1 MITIIIIT
9 TTIIISLEQSKKA
22 IKITLTFGSQNV
34 EQLAS
39 SGDSDIT
46 DSNVNIEQLLPKKL
60 QVSFIIIILI
70 NITNII

>member
-1 MITIIIIT
+1 
-9 TTIIISLEQSKKA
+9 LEQSKKA